1 MDSAVSQRTRS
12 VYRCALAHAHV
23 LPGVAP
29 VSVFCASQVLGVNLL
44 REDTVRQ
51 DYPELYT
58 DCGTNRD
65 EQCPDNYRGAQ
76 KYSKMWNEVMKL
88 TSANKMFGKPAQE
101 KRHEI
106 FDKKT
111 EAATAT
117 GGHESGKEC
126 TLGQYAET
134 AAAKPGK
141 VPDITLEGKRYNC
154 KGGARMHPP
163 PQRPPP

>member
-1 MDSAVSQRTRS
+1 MDSGLSQRTRS
-12 VYRCALAHAHV
+12 VSRCALAHAHV

-44 REDTVRQ
+44 REDTVRKK
-51 DYPELYT
+51 YPKLYT
-58 DCGTNRD
+58 DCGTNDD
-65 EQCPDNYRGAQ
+65 EQCSDNYEGAQ
-76 KYSKMWNEVMKL
+76 KYSQKWNEVMKF
-88 TSANKMFGKPAQE
+88 TSAVRMFGKSARKKIGE
-101 KRHEI
+101 VR
-106 FDKKT
+106 DKL
-111 EAATAT
+111 AAAAA

-163 PQRPPP
+163 PQRSPP